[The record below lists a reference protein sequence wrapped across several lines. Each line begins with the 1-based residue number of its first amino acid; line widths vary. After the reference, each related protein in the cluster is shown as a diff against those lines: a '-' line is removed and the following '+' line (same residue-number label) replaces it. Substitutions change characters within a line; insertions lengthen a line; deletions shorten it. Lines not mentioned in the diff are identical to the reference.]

1 MNGMSSAPSLMHQH
15 LLIRPARHDDAAA
28 LHRLA
33 ALDSRRT
40 PRKGQVLLAEA
51 DGELQAALATGDGH
65 AVANPFLP
73 TANLVAMLRARA
85 RMLRQS

>member
-1 MNGMSSAPSLMHQH
+1 MASSPSLLNQH

-40 PRKGQVLLAEA
+40 PRGEVLLAEA